1 MPMLLVGDHTWTTT
15 THWLHIRSHPWSP
28 PMSLVWDG
36 VGPWQF
42 QKLTGW
48 FNVQADLE
56 TAFAAQLPDSWTL
69 VNIDL

>member
-1 MPMLLVGDHTWTTT
+1 MPRLSMEANTWTTIA
-15 THWLHIRSHPWSP
+15 HWLHMRSHPWSP
-28 PMSLVWDG
+28 PMFLVWDG

-48 FNVQADLE
+48 FSGQADLE
-56 TAFAAQLPDSWTL
+56 TAFAAQLPYSWTL